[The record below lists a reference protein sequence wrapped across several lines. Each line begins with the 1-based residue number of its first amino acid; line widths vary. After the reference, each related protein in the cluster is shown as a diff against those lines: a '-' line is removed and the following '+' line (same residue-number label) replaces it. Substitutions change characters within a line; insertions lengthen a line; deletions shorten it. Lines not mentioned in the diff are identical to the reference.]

1 MRHLASAFAVLA
13 ASALLV
19 LALTIQ
25 PARAQMY
32 DPAYPVCLQTYGLQS
47 GISCRF
53 TSMGQCR
60 AVASGRSAQCIANP
74 YYGKRRR

>member
-1 MRHLASAFAVLA
+1 MHVLITSVLVLLC
-13 ASALLV
+13 SALV
-19 LALTIQ
+19 

-32 DPAYPVCLQTYGLQS
+32 DPAYPVCMQTYGLQS
-47 GISCRF
+47 GISCSF
-53 TSMGQCR
+53 SSMAQCR

>member
-1 MRHLASAFAVLA
+1 VKSVRALAIAVL
-13 ASALLV
+13 LLIGV
-19 LALTIQ
+19 ATA

-32 DPAYPVCLQTYGLQS
+32 DPAYPVCLQTYGLTS

-53 TSMGQCR
+53 TSMPACR

-74 YYGKRRR
+74 YYGKRRRSG

>member
-1 MRHLASAFAVLA
+1 MR
-13 ASALLV
+13 ALLISV
-19 LALTIQ
+19 LLLGLTIGVV
-25 PARAQMY
+25 RAQMY
-32 DPAYPVCLQTYGLQS
+32 DPTFPVCLQSYGLQS

-74 YYGKRRR
+74 YYGKQHR

>member
-1 MRHLASAFAVLA
+1 MRIQGRLEVR
-13 ASALLV
+13 
-19 LALTIQ
+19 ALTISVVLGLTTL
-25 PARAQMY
+25 PAQAQAY
-32 DPAYPVCLQTYGLQS
+32 DPAYPVCLQSYGLQS

-53 TSMGQCR
+53 ASMAQCR

>member
-1 MRHLASAFAVLA
+1 MRASAISVLL
-13 ASALLV
+13 LLV
-19 LALTIQ
+19 SAIL

-32 DPAYPVCLQTYGLQS
+32 DPAYPICLQTYGLQS

-53 TSMGQCR
+53 TSMGSCR

>member
-1 MRHLASAFAVLA
+1 MRI
-13 ASALLV
+13 
-19 LALTIQ
+19 LTISVVLCLGLTTL

-32 DPAYPVCLQTYGLQS
+32 DPAYPFCLQTYGLQS

-53 TSMGQCR
+53 VSMPQCR
-60 AVASGRSAQCIANP
+60 SLASGRSAQCVANS

>member
-1 MRHLASAFAVLA
+1 MRVLA
-13 ASALLV
+13 VSVLLLLG
-19 LALTIQ
+19 LAIG

-53 TSMGQCR
+53 ASMAHCR
-60 AVASGRSAQCIANP
+60 AVASGRAAQCIANP
-74 YYGKRRR
+74 YFGKRRR